1 MTQDLAALVAALR
14 TQRQIDMD
22 GCEVAVSRQACDEA
36 ADALEAQAAEI
47 ARLTAEVVRRSEMHE
62 CAMAERDD
70 CILDWS
76 DTKAERDR
84 LAAETARL
92 TAALNEADACDKGLV
107 RLNEALQQRAEK
119 AEADRDKWFEGAG
132 AHHVASMREA
142 QRADQNAARA
152 EKAEAALSES
162 QALLATAF
170 EVAAQVLDT
179 HGDGAANEALSQQL
193 CCSGQMCG
201 CQGADVGL
209 FLQYLIRALTPAD
222 AQAALDARINAAR
235 EEGRI
240 AGLRE
245 AAELI
250 AGEDHTREELKRGR
264 LQAPGVL
271 ARAYD
276 AILAKIKETE
286 K

>member
-47 ARLTAEVVRRSEMHE
+47 ARLTA
-62 CAMAERDD
+62 
-70 CILDWS
+70 
-76 DTKAERDR
+76 
-84 LAAETARL
+84 
-92 TAALNEADACDKGLV
+92 ALNEADACNKGLV

-152 EKAEAALSES
+152 EKAEAALTES
-162 QALLATAF
+162 QAREAAAF
-170 EVAAQVLDT
+170 EVAAMALD
-179 HGDGAANEALSQQL
+179 HVASNWDCGHMASRLCDCARDAEQWGIAADE
-193 CCSGQMCG
+193 
-201 CQGADVGL
+201 V
-209 FLQYLIRALTPAD
+209 RALIPAD
-222 AQAALDARINAAR
+222 AQAALDARDKAKV

-276 AILAKIKETE
+276 AILAKIKEAE
-286 K
+286 

>member
-1 MTQDLAALVAALR
+1 
-14 TQRQIDMD
+14 
-22 GCEVAVSRQACDEA
+22 
-36 ADALEAQAAEI
+36 
-47 ARLTAEVVRRSEMHE
+47 
-62 CAMAERDD
+62 
-70 CILDWS
+70 
-76 DTKAERDR
+76 
-84 LAAETARL
+84 
-92 TAALNEADACDKGLV
+92 
-107 RLNEALQQRAEK
+107 
-119 AEADRDKWFEGAG
+119 
-132 AHHVASMREA
+132 
-142 QRADQNAARA
+142 
-152 EKAEAALSES
+152 
-162 QALLATAF
+162 
-170 EVAAQVLDT
+170 VAAQVLDT

-250 AGEDHTREELKRGR
+250 AGEDRTREELKRGR

>member
-1 MTQDLAALVAALR
+1 MTQDLAALAAALR

-47 ARLTAEVVRRSEMHE
+47 ARLTAEVMRRSEMHE

-142 QRADQNAARA
+142 QMADQNAARA

-162 QALLATAF
+162 QAREAMWPEVVARLCDETA
-170 EVAAQVLDT
+170 D
-179 HGDGAANEALSQQL
+179 EALEES
-193 CCSGQMCG
+193 SPASRMISVWFRGQ
-201 CQGADVGL
+201 AKA
-209 FLQYLIRALTPAD
+209 IRALTPAD

-250 AGEDHTREELKRGR
+250 AGEDRTREELKRGR